1 MKSRS
6 SLSAEKLPLLWISV
20 GSALGLGLALS
31 VACSSTTPAA
41 GACDSKA
48 CTKDNECIAD
58 EGETKCRL
66 LCESDVSPTAS
77 CPSGYFCKTGTGTPA
92 KNFCAKG
99 NQVKTWGKLC
109 NPQDPDADASCGPV
123 AGFKCFAR
131 NPTDAAAFCT
141 IADCKADADCG
152 LSTYYCA
159 TVDRAPN
166 ITEKERSYG
175 ETRKV
180 CLPRTQCAPSVCKTD
195 ADCAQNVDGSQK
207 CIKDDS
213 GASYCMKE
221 CTGNGNCT
229 KDAVCESHDGANV
242 CYPGNK
248 VCKGDGK
255 FCARCNNDDECE
267 SKLCMSDAYTEERNC
282 AAPAADQPTCYRP
295 PAPVKDAGAGDAGD
309 AGDLDAGDMDGGDA
323 TVDAGPAKIATC
335 SDIKSPQAN
344 GFVACLDK
352 GFEPKYTKAYCV
364 GFKGLNGDP
373 NNGTFFGCYS
383 RPK

>member
-31 VACSSTTPAA
+31 VACSSSTPAA
-41 GACDSKA
+41 AACDSKA
-48 CTKDNECIAD
+48 CLKDNECIAD

-77 CPSGYFCKTGTGTPA
+77 CPTGYYCKAGTGTAA

-109 NPQDPDADASCGPV
+109 NPQDADPNAACGPV
-123 AGFKCFAR
+123 AGFKCYAK

-141 IADCKADADCG
+141 ITDCKTDADCG
-152 LSTYYCA
+152 LSSYYCA

-166 ITEKERSYG
+166 IKETARSYG
-175 ETRKV
+175 ETVKV
-180 CLPRTQCAPSVCKTD
+180 CLPRTECAPCKAD
-195 ADCAQNVDGSQK
+195 ADCSQGASGSHK
-207 CIKDDS
+207 CVKDDS
-213 GASYCMKE
+213 GSSFCMKE
-221 CTGNGNCT
+221 CGSNTNCT
-229 KDAVCESHDGANV
+229 RDAVCESHDGANV

-255 FCARCNNDDECE
+255 FCARCTNDDECE
-267 SKLCMSDAYTEERNC
+267 SKICMSDDYTEERNC
-282 AAPAADQPTCYRP
+282 AAPPADAPATCYRP
-295 PAPVKDAGAGDAGD
+295 PAPPKDAGAGDGGD
-309 AGDLDAGDMDGGDA
+309 AGDTDAGDPDA
-323 TVDAGPAKIATC
+323 APPKTATC
-335 SDIKSPQAN
+335 SDVKSPQTN
-344 GFVACLDK
+344 GYVACLDSK
-352 GFEPKYTKAYCV
+352 YDPKFTKAQCV